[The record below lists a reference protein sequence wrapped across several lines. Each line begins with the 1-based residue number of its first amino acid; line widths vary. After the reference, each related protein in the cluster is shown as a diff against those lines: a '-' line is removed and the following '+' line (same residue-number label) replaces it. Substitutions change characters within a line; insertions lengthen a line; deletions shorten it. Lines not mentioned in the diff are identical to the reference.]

1 MSDRVLIVMPH
12 PDDETFSAGGTLA
25 LYAKAGRQV
34 TYACATKGELGRNMG
49 KPFFAN
55 RETLPALREVEL
67 RKACDVLG
75 IEPPRFMGLRDKTLE
90 FIDPAVLAGMVRD
103 LIDELRPSL
112 VITHYPGYGIHPDHD
127 ALARATIE
135 AVAAMSADQR
145 PVVHCRA
152 LGENVRSVLGEP
164 DYVVNIS
171 SVLEIKTAAIRAH
184 RSQSEAMMARR
195 AARMAEDRAFRERV
209 EEEGKRETFWT
220 YHFPA

>member
-1 MSDRVLIVMPH
+1 MSIRVLIVMPH

-25 LYAKAGRQV
+25 LYAQEGRQI

-49 KPFFAN
+49 KPFFAT
-55 RETLPALREVEL
+55 RETLPALREQEL

-75 IEPPRFMGLRDKTLE
+75 IEDLRFMGLRDKTLE
-90 FIDPAVLAGMVRD
+90 FIDPVILAGKVRD
-103 LIDELRPSL
+103 LIDELKPAL
-112 VITHYPGYGIHPDHD
+112 VITHYPEYGIHPDHD
-127 ALARATIE
+127 ALARATIRAIGE
-135 AVAAMSADQR
+135 MPPDQR

-152 LGENVRSVLGEP
+152 LGENVRAALGEP
-164 DYVVNIS
+164 DFVVNITA
-171 SVLEIKTAAIRAH
+171 VRHVKAAAIQAH
-184 RSQSEAMMARR
+184 RSQSEAMLARR